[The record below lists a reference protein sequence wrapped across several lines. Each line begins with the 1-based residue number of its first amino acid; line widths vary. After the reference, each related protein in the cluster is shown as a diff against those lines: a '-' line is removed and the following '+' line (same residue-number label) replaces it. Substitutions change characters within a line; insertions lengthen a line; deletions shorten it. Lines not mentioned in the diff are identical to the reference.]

1 MVPPVSQRRDL
12 SLWRIGATLA
22 ALLALPRRAE
32 AAGPLPGPGERI
44 QTSDY
49 SLDLFQGPV
58 LAGSRITGL
67 AGAYSALAEGAEG
80 HSFNAAAPV
89 VRTPYSMRRTDWDAT
104 AGVTF
109 PSSVSGTDFDNNGR
123 TGFTYGNFV
132 FLTAGGQIQDRR
144 AGVRC
149 NITSSHRPMTIIGK
163 ESTCPADNPSGIAP

>member
-104 AGVTF
+104 ASMIAVWERDGQRVLARLQYQGDEA
-109 PSSVSGTDFDNNGR
+109 VGIRFD
-123 TGFTYGNFV
+123 V
-132 FLTAGGQIQDRR
+132 
-144 AGVRC
+144 
-149 NITSSHRPMTIIGK
+149 
-163 ESTCPADNPSGIAP
+163 E